1 MSCDQERFEKGEI
14 EVSFDFTKHPRKINL
29 GCGFDKRKGFLNID
43 INAFHDPDLVCDIT
57 NLRLL
62 PSAYYEYAIA
72 KDVLEHIQRLKIRN
86 TLKEWNRILKIG
98 GVLELQVPNVIGL
111 LTLLTKEEN
120 KSPIMQEKLLQCL
133 FGTQA
138 DDGDFHYIGFT
149 DILIKSLLESTGF
162 VIEQITI
169 KDEWLFLIR
178 ARKTFDC
185 HIEEIFHLDDEHFI
199 TEVYK
204 IFLGRLPDE
213 GGLQYYLKIIND
225 GITREAIIE
234 SIKNSEE
241 YKKKMR

>member
-1 MSCDQERFEKGEI
+1 
-14 EVSFDFTKHPRKINL
+14 
-29 GCGFDKRKGFLNID
+29 
-43 INAFHDPDLVCDIT
+43 
-57 NLRLL
+57 
-62 PSAYYEYAIA
+62 
-72 KDVLEHIQRLKIRN
+72 LKIRN
-86 TLKEWNRILKIG
+86 TLREWNRILKIG

-120 KSPIMQEKLLQCL
+120 KSPIMHEKLLQCL

-138 DDGDFHYIGFT
+138 YDGDFHYIGFT

-185 HIEEIFHLDDEHFI
+185 HVDIEKIFHLDDEDFV

-204 IFLGRLPDE
+204 IFLGRPPDE
-213 GGLQYYLKIIND
+213 SGLQYYLKIIND

-234 SIKNSEE
+234 SIKSSEE
-241 YKKKMR
+241 YKAKHA

>member
-1 MSCDQERFEKGEI
+1 
-14 EVSFDFTKHPRKINL
+14 VSFEFTKYPRRINL
-29 GCGFDKRKGFLNID
+29 GCGLDKREGFLNID
-43 INAFHDPDLVCDIT
+43 INAFSDPDLVCDIT
-57 NLRLL
+57 NLQLL

-111 LTLLTKEEN
+111 LTLLTKKEN

-133 FGTQA
+133 FGTQGY
-138 DDGDFHYIGFT
+138 DGDFHYFGFT
-149 DILIKSLLESTGF
+149 DIVIKSLLESTGF

-185 HIEEIFHLDDEHFI
+185 HIEEIFYLNDKDFV

-213 GGLQYYLKIIND
+213 SGLQYYLKILKD
-225 GITREAIIE
+225 GIAREAVIE

-241 YKKKMR
+241 YKTKHV